1 MTWPP
6 KDAAR
11 DRLRADL
18 IAKHGVDKVGQLT
31 KSRRGTPELDLQCQV
46 AGFLRVA
53 TVAPA
58 RFWFVPNGANISKA
72 QRGRFKDAG
81 LTAGVADLHFMWRTF
96 PPQQPEWIGSFGPMY
111 GVIEMKA
118 GRGFLSPE
126 QEQFR
131 DDVIACGHH
140 WAECRSLEDIV
151 RHLRAWGYPLRAKL

>member
-6 KDAAR
+6 TSKPKTAR
-11 DRLRADL
+11 
-18 IAKHGVDKVGQLT
+18 KP
-31 KSRRGTPELDLQCQV
+31 RGTPELDLQCLV

-53 TVAPA
+53 TVPPA

-81 LTAGVADLHFMWRTF
+81 LTAGVADLHFMWSATY
-96 PPQQPEWIGSFGPMY
+96 GCSGY

-118 GRGFLSPE
+118 GRNTLDPP

-131 DDVIACGHH
+131 DDVLATGHF
-140 WAECRSLEDIV
+140 WGEARSLDEV
-151 RHLRAWGYPLRAKL
+151 VSLLTAWEYPLRAKL